1 MKIAKYTLILALM
14 APLYS
19 LNGQHAIAVQPEKQG
34 SKKLEIGDCFG
45 LKTYAGTSDFQS
57 IEGNGYILKQ
67 YFWNRSEKGRHYY
80 RVSLSNPTL
89 ETLWIHTDS
98 LNRGWKRFV
107 SLNKYPQE
115 IQSQLSTFS
124 PASSTMHFFEEDKG
138 WIEGN
143 GVVAY
148 FKRKKDGSVEFDYS
162 YSIPSEYIENNTVST
177 PNTCILPWGKESKI
191 VSAAVVNDNISVY
204 DADGSV
210 QLTQDGGNGIVYGQ
224 TVHRSEF
231 GITKG
236 LFWSPKANKLAFY
249 RQDER
254 RVTDYPLFSIQ
265 SRPAKADRIKYPMAG
280 DSSHTVQIG
289 IYDRNLKNG
298 VVYLN
303 TEGPYDQYLTNVTWS
318 PDEKSIYVAWVNRD
332 QNHMELRQYNAQ
344 TGALIN
350 VLFEERH
357 EKYVEPENGPAF
369 LPGQNESFIWQSE
382 RDGFNHLYVYEK
394 GKLRQLTK
402 GDWMVTEF
410 LGFDASG
417 QYALINSTLD
427 GKSVNALESDN
438 ALERTPLLVNIQN
451 GEFFELSVSFGM
463 NAPKWFEKTG
473 LLTIKFSN
481 LNTPGAVYAIDVNGF
496 IKNNKNTKGLKPV
509 LLEEIENPVADFEIG
524 LITVSSLK
532 NEGVELFTR
541 MFYPTDFDPQKKYPV
556 VVYVYGGPHAQMI
569 QNTWLGGGNLWMA
582 YMASKGYIVYTLDNR
597 GSANR
602 GLEFEN
608 AIHRKVGD
616 VEMRDQLAG
625 LNFLKGLNY
634 IDTNRIGIHG
644 WSFGGFMTTSLMT
657 RFPGSYKVGVA
668 GGPVIDWKYYEIM
681 YTERYMDRPEENP
694 EGYAKNNLLTYAP
707 NLSGRLFMIHGADDD
722 VVVWQHSLMF
732 LEKCVKANNAN
743 LDYFVYPGH
752 KHNVSGRDRVHLY
765 KKISQYFFD
774 HL

>member
-1 MKIAKYTLILALM
+1 MKIVKHTLILALIF
-14 APLYS
+14 PLCR
-19 LNGQHAIAVQPEKQG
+19 LHAQHAIAVQAETAG

-57 IEGNGYILKQ
+57 IEGNGYVLKQ
-67 YFWNRSEKGRHYY
+67 YFWNRSDKGRHYY
-80 RVSLSNPTL
+80 RVSIANPAL
-89 ETLWIHTDS
+89 ETRWIHTDS
-98 LNRGWKRFV
+98 LNRGWKQFV
-107 SLNKYPQE
+107 AVNKFPQE
-115 IQSQLSTFS
+115 IQSQIGAFL
-124 PASSTMHFFEEDKG
+124 PASATLHFSKEDKG

-143 GVVAY
+143 GIVAY
-148 FKRKKDGSVEFDYS
+148 FKRKKDGAIEFDYS
-162 YSIPSEYIENNTVST
+162 YSVPQESIENATAST
-177 PNTCILPWGKESKI
+177 ANSCILPWGKESKM
-191 VSAAVVNDNISVY
+191 VSAVVVNDNISVY
-204 DADGSV
+204 DADVSV
-210 QLTQDGGNGIVYGQ
+210 QITQDGGNGIVYGQ

-265 SRPAKADRIKYPMAG
+265 ERPAKADRIKYPMAG
-280 DSSHTVQIG
+280 DSSHTVTIG
-289 IYDRNLKNG
+289 IYDRNAKNG

-303 TEGPYDQYLTNVTWS
+303 TQGPYDQYLTNVTWS
-318 PDEKSIYVAWVNRD
+318 PDERSIYVAWVNRD
-332 QNHMELRQYNAQ
+332 QNHMELRQYDAQ
-344 TGALIN
+344 TGKLIT
-350 VLFEERH
+350 VVFEERH
-357 EKYVEPENGPAF
+357 EKYVEPENGPVF

-382 RDGFNHLYVYEK
+382 RDGYNHLYLYQEGQLLQLSK
-394 GKLRQLTK
+394 GE
-402 GDWMVTEF
+402 WVVTEF

-417 QYALINSTLD
+417 QYALVNSTLD
-427 GKSVNALESDN
+427 GISGN
-438 ALERTPLLVNIQN
+438 ALERTPLLIHLVT
-451 GEFFELSVSFGM
+451 GEVFEMSVDFGS
-463 NAPKWFEKTG
+463 NTPTWFEKTG
-473 LLTIKFSN
+473 LLMVKFSN
-481 LNTPGAVYAIDVNGF
+481 LNTPGSVYAIDVNGF
-496 IKNNKNTKGLKPV
+496 IQNIKKTMEVKPV
-509 LLEEIENPVADFEIG
+509 LLEEIENPVADYEIG
-524 LITVSSLK
+524 LITVSAIK

-541 MFYPTDFDPQKKYPV
+541 MFYPADFNPKKKYPV

-582 YMASKGYIVYTLDNR
+582 CMASKGYIVYTLDNR

-625 LNFLKGLNY
+625 LNFLKSLNY
-634 IDTNRIGIHG
+634 VDTNRIGIHG

-752 KHNVSGRDRVHLY
+752 KHNVGGRDRVHLY